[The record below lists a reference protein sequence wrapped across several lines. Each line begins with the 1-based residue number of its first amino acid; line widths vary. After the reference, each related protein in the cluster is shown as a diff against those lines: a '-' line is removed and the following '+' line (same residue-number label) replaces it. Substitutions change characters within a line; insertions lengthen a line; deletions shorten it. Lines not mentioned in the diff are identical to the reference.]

1 MVSLR
6 DNLLVTAGA
15 RAAYMECRELIDLP
29 GGVTGEEELAIF
41 LTIAVDHYI
50 EASKEKEINFDEFI
64 EMILVKN
71 YNYNYVIERGTV

>member
-15 RAAYMECRELIDLP
+15 RAAYMDCCELIDLP

-64 EMILVKN
+64 EQVLVMH
-71 YNYNYVIERGTV
+71 YSYDFERRTV

>member
-1 MVSLR
+1 MISLR

-15 RAAYMECRELIDLP
+15 RAAYMDCSELIDLP

-50 EASKEKEINFDEFI
+50 EASKEKDINFDEFI
-64 EMILVKN
+64 EQVLVMH
-71 YNYNYVIERGTV
+71 YRYDFERRTV